1 MTTIH
6 KTPRLHAGLNGTAE
20 SDFPTTALDKQV
32 GGNHYVNLK
41 IQPIEVTYQTFG
53 YMGVKAS
60 IYTKVNKYLTREK
73 GTEEE
78 NLEKAKHC
86 LELLIEFH
94 KKEQQE

>member
-1 MTTIH
+1 MTGKQTN
-6 KTPRLHAGLNGTAE
+6 PLLHMGLNGTTE

-41 IQPIEVTYQTFG
+41 IQPIEVTYQNFG

-73 GTEEE
+73 GSEEQ

-94 KKEQQE
+94 KKELQK